1 MTDRL
6 IDDIR
11 VELDSGNI
19 SSKQLFDEAVY
30 KAKTYQNEYNSFV
43 TIIGERDEMESNTII
58 SGIPYALKDNISTK
72 GILTTSSSNILKDYI
87 PLYDA
92 TVYRKLRE
100 AGAVLMG
107 KTVLDELA
115 MGGTGT
121 TGHTGVVRNPW
132 DKNRLIGGSSAGSA
146 SAVALGIVPFS
157 IGSDPGDSIRKP
169 DAYGGIVG

>member
-6 IDDIR
+6 IYDIR
-11 VELDSGNI
+11 RELDNGNVT
-19 SSKQLFDEAVY
+19 SQELFDEAVE
-30 KAKTYQNEYNSFV
+30 KAKKYQDEYNSFV
-43 TIIGERDEMESNTII
+43 TILNEKEEVESNTIL

-72 GILTTSSSNILKDYI
+72 GIVTTSSSNILKDYV

-92 TVYRKLRE
+92 TVYRKLKE

-132 DKNRLIGGSSAGSA
+132 DKNIDWWK
-146 SAVALGIVPFS
+146 FCW
-157 IGSDPGDSIRKP
+157 
-169 DAYGGIVG
+169 